1 MKKISRYICSFMLM
15 LLLLNGCGLNNGGN
29 NSSSHD
35 IFQHKGSVI
44 GDNSAVINIIG
55 QLQRNQEFEE
65 LSLETKEKPYGM
77 SIKYGKID
85 SNITEKEYKE
95 TAIHNATFL
104 FALIDNAEWVTFDF
118 DDDKYK
124 IDRLQLQD
132 WYDENLN
139 KFTNEEELE
148 TFVQK
153 TIDENK
159 INQFFTKS

>member
-1 MKKISRYICSFMLM
+1 MKKISRYICFSMLM
-15 LLLLNGCGLNNGGN
+15 LLLLNGCGFNNGGN
-29 NSSSHD
+29 NSSSQD

-77 SIKYGKID
+77 SLTYGNID

-95 TAIHNATFL
+95 MAIYNATFL
-104 FALIDNAEWVTFDF
+104 FALIDNAEWITFNF
-118 DDDKYK
+118 DDKYK
-124 IDRLQLQD
+124 IDRSQLQD
-132 WYDENLN
+132 WYDEDLN

-159 INQFFTKS
+159 INQLFTKS